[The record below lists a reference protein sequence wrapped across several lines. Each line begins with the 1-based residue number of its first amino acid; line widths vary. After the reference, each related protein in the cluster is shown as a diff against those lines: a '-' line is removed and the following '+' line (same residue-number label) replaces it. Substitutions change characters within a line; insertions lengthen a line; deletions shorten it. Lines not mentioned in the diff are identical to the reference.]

1 MMPQHAP
8 FSIVTV
14 AIIAL
19 IAWRVYARVRRNIGR
34 QRFLPA
40 RAWLSVTLF
49 PLLVGLI
56 ALRLRLQPPLMG
68 LSLFGGLLGGVALGV
83 LGLRLTRCEAAAEGF
98 YYVPSAHLGI
108 ALSTLLVARVVYRF
122 ITAGTP
128 GSSQGVAPFTTQMT
142 PLTLALI
149 GTLAGYYVTYAAGL
163 LRWSVRHG
171 RTQPSGMA
179 T

>member
-1 MMPQHAP
+1 MPQHSP
-8 FSIVTV
+8 FPIVTV

-19 IAWRVYARVRRNIGR
+19 VVWRLYVRVRRNIGP
-34 QRFLPA
+34 QHFVPV
-40 RAWLSVTLF
+40 RAWLTVTLF
-49 PLLVGLI
+49 PLLIGLI
-56 ALRLRLQPPLMG
+56 ALGLRFQPPLTG
-68 LSLFGGLLGGVALGV
+68 VSLLGGLVGGVTLGV
-83 LGLRLTRCEAAAEGF
+83 LGLRLTRFEAAAEGF

-108 ALSTLLVARVVYRF
+108 ALSTLLVARVSYRF
-122 ITAGTP
+122 ISAG
-128 GSSQGVAPFTTQMT
+128 GAVGSQGVAPFAAHLT

-171 RTQPSGMA
+171 RTQPSGIP